1 MVSRSSTTSSR
12 RTLSVIWS
20 RSWLSPAS
28 TSETTLRRILRR
40 LRMRLIPFLFS
51 NFNQSQLVNIDLR
64 QVRSGG
70 RPSVLSDNGST
81 PAGGGGPGQPSHLV
95 YLERLKKLR
104 AAGGL
109 SQEAGSVDQENVENY
124 SKTSSAYSSSG
135 KIHHTNQ
142 P

>member
-1 MVSRSSTTSSR
+1 M
-12 RTLSVIWS
+12 
-20 RSWLSPAS
+20 
-28 TSETTLRRILRR
+28 
-40 LRMRLIPFLFS
+40 
-51 NFNQSQLVNIDLR
+51 
-64 QVRSGG
+64 RSGG

-81 PAGGGGPGQPSHLV
+81 PAGGGGGGPGQPSHLV

-135 KIHHTNQ
+135 KINHTNQ